1 MLPPRMIL
9 LVLSAIGFFA
19 ALAASAYCSSAET
32 AFFATKGDP
41 VPPDETSSALQKLL
55 RSPTVLLSTVLV
67 ANNIVNIFLSNLGY
81 AFFDRLLPRW
91 GELLS
96 IPVVTVILI
105 FFGELG
111 PKYAGLRHRAKIMR
125 AWAPSLLALTRLLA
139 PARFLL
145 DAATRRFSQAFRPKG
160 KTLSEE
166 EFETVLD
173 ISGEEGVINAEE
185 LAQLKAIV
193 NLEDLHASDVMT
205 PRVEII
211 GIDLDDE
218 EVDRVA
224 AVRAA
229 RRHFVALYRGSRDL
243 AEGFLDARKFL
254 LDPAHDIA
262 AASFPAVHVPEGL
275 ALNRLLVRF
284 QREKLRIALVVD
296 EYGGI
301 AGLVTRGD
309 ILEEITGE
317 IYSELSRPRAVFQQT
332 GPRTWLMD
340 ANVSLEEV
348 NRKLALDL
356 EAESSD
362 RLAGWIAER
371 LGRVPRAG
379 DVCDSREDGIRVRVA
394 GTARLRVTLATV
406 ELLGRQAREV
416 ARG

>member
-1 MLPPRMIL
+1 MIL
-9 LVLSAIGFFA
+9 SVLSAIGFLL

-41 VPPDETSSALQKLL
+41 VPPDGASSALRRLL
-55 RSPTVLLSTVLV
+55 RSPTALLSTVLI

-81 AFFDRLLPRW
+81 AFFDGLFPRR
-91 GELLS
+91 GALLS
-96 IPVVTVILI
+96 IPAVTVILV

-111 PKYAGLRHRAKIMR
+111 PKYLGLRHRERLMA
-125 AWAPSLLALTRLLA
+125 AYAPSLLSLTRLLR
-139 PARFLL
+139 PARLLL
-145 DAATRRFSQAFRPKG
+145 DAATRRFSAAFRPKG

-211 GIDLDDE
+211 GIDLDDGD
-218 EVDRVA
+218 VDRVEVA
-224 AVRAA
+224 RTA
-229 RRHFVALYRGSRDL
+229 RRHYVALYRGSADFT
-243 AEGFLDARKFL
+243 EGFLDVRKFL
-254 LDPAHDIA
+254 LDPAHDLA
-262 AASFPAVHVPEGL
+262 KASFPAVHVPEGL
-275 ALNRLLVRF
+275 SLNRLLVRF

-296 EYGGI
+296 EYGGV
-301 AGLVTRGD
+301 AGVVTRGD
-309 ILEEITGE
+309 VLEEITGE
-317 IYSELSRPRAVFQQT
+317 IFSDLSGPRAVFQQT

-340 ANVSLEEV
+340 ANVSLEEL
-348 NRKLALDL
+348 NRKLDLAL

-394 GTARLRVTLATV
+394 ETARLRVKLATV
-406 ELLGRQAREV
+406 ELVGRAAAGGEER
-416 ARG
+416 RG